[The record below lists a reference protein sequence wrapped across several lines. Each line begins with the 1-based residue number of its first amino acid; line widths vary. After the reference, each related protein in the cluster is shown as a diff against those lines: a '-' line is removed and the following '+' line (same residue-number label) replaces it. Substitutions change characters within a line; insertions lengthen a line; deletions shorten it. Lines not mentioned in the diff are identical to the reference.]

1 MKKELIKLSLIL
13 DYLLDGDSSQYKF
26 YSDQDNHI
34 TSEIVISEDVF
45 KDGELT
51 DVNRLYITLYNCSE
65 NKKITLHSVYDFN
78 KTYLLT
84 DEEYDEFKGKF
95 DKMIL
100 INDVRCNHLLN
111 GMIEDLE
118 YKRIK

>member
-26 YSDQDNHI
+26 YSDQDNNI

-45 KDGELT
+45 KNGELT

-65 NKKITLHSVYDFN
+65 KKITLHSVYDFN

-84 DEEYDEFKGKF
+84 DEEHDEFKGKF

-100 INDVRCNHLLN
+100 VNDVRCNHLLN

-118 YKRIK
+118 YRRIK